1 MRKAKGLLAGL
12 LAMALLLAGLPMYG
26 MEAKAAQSGDYE
38 YEVNEYGILV
48 ITKYAGSGGEVVIPS
63 ELDGKKVMKIGDS
76 AFKGCI
82 GLTSVE
88 IPSSVTEISDSAF
101 SGCIGLTS
109 VEIPSSVRWILDS
122 AFKGCS
128 SLTNVEIPSSVREIG
143 ANAFEGCIG
152 LTSVEIPSSVKKIDW
167 SVFEGCVGLTN
178 VVILSSVASIGPSA
192 FKGCSSLTSME
203 IPSSVASI
211 GDSAFSGCIGLTSME
226 IPSSVTYIG
235 YSVVYGCSGLESL
248 KVLEGNAKYDS
259 RENCN
264 GIIETA
270 SNTLVAGCKN
280 TKIPS
285 SVTSIGDSAFSGCI
299 GLTSMEIPSSVTG
312 IGNYAFSGCSSLTN
326 VEIPGSMARI
336 GVSAFNGSNLT
347 SVEIPS
353 SVTEIGTGAF
363 RGCSSLESLKVL
375 EGNEKYNSRENC
387 NGIIETASNTLVAGC
402 KNTKIPSSVAII
414 GFSAFEGCSGLTS
427 VAIPSSVTG
436 ISDYAF
442 KGCSGLTSVAIP
454 SSVKWI
460 LDSAFSGCSSLTSVV
475 IPPSVTGI
483 TYNAFLGC
491 SENLVIVGV
500 PGSEAEEYAQRNSI
514 TFKFLDSVQDISEAS
529 ITLERASYT
538 YDGKPKTPAV
548 TVKLGGKTLAP
559 NTDYT
564 VSYSDNINVGT
575 AKAAVTGK
583 GGYTGSKSAAF
594 AIVEAPGTGQ
604 PAPAITCKKTLYKV
618 TYGAKPFKVKAT
630 SASRLSF
637 TSNKPKVAA
646 VAKDTGEVT
655 VKGTGVAEIT
665 VKAGKESVKVTVQ
678 VSPRRPSLK
687 SAKAAK
693 GRKLTVKWVKDR
705 MAAGYQVQVSTSKAF
720 KKDVKSKKLAKASHT
735 FTKLKAGKKYYV
747 RVRSYKGALR
757 SAWSKVRQSGKIKR

>member
-1 MRKAKGLLAGL
+1 M
-12 LAMALLLAGLPMYG
+12 
-26 MEAKAAQSGDYE
+26 
-38 YEVNEYGILV
+38 V
-48 ITKYAGSGGEVVIPS
+48 PS
-63 ELDGKKVMKIGDS
+63 ELDGKKVTKIG
-76 AFKGCI
+76 GY
-82 GLTSVE
+82 
-88 IPSSVTEISDSAF
+88 AF

-109 VEIPSSVRWILDS
+109 VEIPSSVTSIGYF
-122 AFKGCS
+122 AF
-128 SLTNVEIPSSVREIG
+128 RD
-143 ANAFEGCIG
+143 CIG
-152 LTSVEIPSSVKKIDW
+152 LTSVEIPSSVKW
-167 SVFEGCVGLTN
+167 
-178 VVILSSVASIGPSA
+178 IGSGA
-192 FKGCSSLTSME
+192 FGGCSS
-203 IPSSVASI
+203 
-211 GDSAFSGCIGLTSME
+211 
-226 IPSSVTYIG
+226 
-235 YSVVYGCSGLESL
+235 LESL
-248 KVLEGNAKYDS
+248 KVSEGNVEYDS

-264 GIIETA
+264 VIIETV
-270 SNTLVAGCKN
+270 SNTLVVGCKN

-285 SVTSIGDSAFSGCI
+285 SV
-299 GLTSMEIPSSVTG
+299 
-312 IGNYAFSGCSSLTN
+312 
-326 VEIPGSMARI
+326 
-336 GVSAFNGSNLT
+336 
-347 SVEIPS
+347 
-353 SVTEIGTGAF
+353 
-363 RGCSSLESLKVL
+363 
-375 EGNEKYNSRENC
+375 
-387 NGIIETASNTLVAGC
+387 
-402 KNTKIPSSVAII
+402 
-414 GFSAFEGCSGLTS
+414 
-427 VAIPSSVTG
+427 
-436 ISDYAF
+436 
-442 KGCSGLTSVAIP
+442 
-454 SSVKWI
+454 KWI
-460 LDSAFSGCSSLTSVV
+460 GESAFSGCSSLTSVA
-475 IPPSVTGI
+475 IPPSMTGI
-483 TYNAFLGC
+483 GYGTFSDC
-491 SENLVIVGV
+491 SENLIIIGV
-500 PGSEAEEYAQRNSI
+500 PGSEAEKYAQSHGIAFNPVEDISKAAI
-514 TFKFLDSVQDISEAS
+514 TLEKDSYIYDGKPKTPAVSVELGGKTLAPNTDYTVSYQDNINAGTAKVAVEGKGNYIGSAQKEFTIKKADTPAKGDISEAS
-529 ITLERASYT
+529 ITLERVSYT
-538 YDGKPKTPAV
+538 YDGKPKGPAV

-594 AIVEAPGTGQ
+594 AIVEATGTGQ

>member
-122 AFKGCS
+122 AFSGCS

-178 VVILSSVASIGPSA
+178 VVIPSSVASIGPSAFKGCSSLTSMEIPSSVTLIGSSAFEGCSSLTSMKIPSSVASIGPSA

-363 RGCSSLESLKVL
+363 RGYSSLESLKVL

-427 VAIPSSVTG
+427 VAIPS
-436 ISDYAF
+436 
-442 KGCSGLTSVAIP
+442 
-454 SSVKWI
+454 
-460 LDSAFSGCSSLTSVV
+460 
-475 IPPSVTGI
+475 SVTGI

-575 AKAAVTGK
+575 AKATVTGK
-583 GGYTGSKSAAF
+583 GSYTGSKSAAF

-693 GRKLTVKWVKDR
+693 GRKLTVRWVKDR

>member
-122 AFKGCS
+122 AFSGCS

-178 VVILSSVASIGPSA
+178 VVIPSSVASIGPSA

-203 IPSSVASI
+203 IPSSVTLIGSSAFEGCSSLTSMKIPSSVASIGPSAFKGCSSLTSMEIPSSVSSI

-235 YSVVYGCSGLESL
+235 YSVVYGCG
-248 KVLEGNAKYDS
+248 G
-259 RENCN
+259 
-264 GIIETA
+264 
-270 SNTLVAGCKN
+270 
-280 TKIPS
+280 
-285 SVTSIGDSAFSGCI
+285 
-299 GLTSMEIPSSVTG
+299 
-312 IGNYAFSGCSSLTN
+312 
-326 VEIPGSMARI
+326 
-336 GVSAFNGSNLT
+336 
-347 SVEIPS
+347 
-353 SVTEIGTGAF
+353 
-363 RGCSSLESLKVL
+363 LESLKVL

-529 ITLERASYT
+529 ITLERASYA